1 MTVEEAVPAEVEGGR
16 EHLHVHPPVPSLPA
30 GQVRQPSALTLEG
43 DFYHVIDRKA
53 AKIIT
58 DLRTDWIRAK
68 PRKRDRSH
76 LQPCE
81 LKSLIRRSS
90 T

>member
-58 DLRTDWIRAK
+58 DLRTGSEQNQENGTDLT
-68 PRKRDRSH
+68 SN
-76 LQPCE
+76 LVN
-81 LKSLIRRSS
+81 
-90 T
+90 

>member
-30 GQVRQPSALTLEG
+30 GQVRQPSALTLEC

-58 DLRTDWIRAK
+58 DLRTGSEQNQENGTDLT
-68 PRKRDRSH
+68 SN
-76 LQPCE
+76 LVN
-81 LKSLIRRSS
+81 
-90 T
+90 

>member
-43 DFYHVIDRKA
+43 DFYYVPHDIVRKA

-58 DLRTDWIRAK
+58 DLIAAWIRAK
-68 PRKRDRSH
+68 PRKRDRSY
-76 LQPCE
+76 LQPE
-81 LKSLIRRSS
+81 
-90 T
+90 